1 MLIFRRINAQWFILE
16 FMENKIRSFTE
27 LETWKEGHKFV
38 LKIYSAT
45 NSFPQRE
52 AYSLTDQMRRSAISV
67 TSNIAEGFSRR
78 TKKDK
83 SQFYFMALGSTTE
96 LQNQLVIA
104 RDLGYMSQKEF
115 QIIGDQ
121 SIRVSKLIR
130 GLLKTASTY

>member
-1 MLIFRRINAQWFILE
+1 MDS
-16 FMENKIRSFTE
+16 KIRSFTD

-38 LKIYSAT
+38 LGIYTAT

-52 AYSLTDQMRRSAISV
+52 AYSLTDQMRRSAISI

-83 SQFYFMALGSTTE
+83 SQFYFIALGSTTE
-96 LQNQLVIA
+96 LQNQLVIT
-104 RDLGYMSQKEF
+104 RDLGYLSQTEF
-115 QIIGDQ
+115 HALGNQ

-130 GLLKTASTY
+130 GLLKSASTY

>member
-1 MLIFRRINAQWFILE
+1 
-16 FMENKIRSFTE
+16 MESKIRSFTD

-38 LKIYSAT
+38 LGIYTAT

-52 AYSLTDQMRRSAISV
+52 AYSLTDQMRKSAISI

-104 RDLGYMSQKEF
+104 RDLGYLSQPEF
-115 QIIGDQ
+115 HALGDQ
-121 SIRVSKLIR
+121 SIRVSKFIR
-130 GLLKTASTY
+130 GLLKSASTY